1 MSNNETVYQPK
12 YPIGYRY
19 AVGDSEYVI
28 EKIVGELYYARLSGF
43 IGYICTRVD
52 VFDANHGAPE
62 PVSCGIGL
70 SRRPTSRKDDE
81 SS

>member
-1 MSNNETVYQPK
+1 MSNNEETYQPK
-12 YPIGYRY
+12 YPVGYRY
-19 AVGDSEYVI
+19 TVGDSEYVI

-52 VFDANHGAPE
+52 VFDANHGASKT
-62 PVSCGIGL
+62 VSCGIGFPM
-70 SRRPTSRKDDE
+70 RTTSRKDDE